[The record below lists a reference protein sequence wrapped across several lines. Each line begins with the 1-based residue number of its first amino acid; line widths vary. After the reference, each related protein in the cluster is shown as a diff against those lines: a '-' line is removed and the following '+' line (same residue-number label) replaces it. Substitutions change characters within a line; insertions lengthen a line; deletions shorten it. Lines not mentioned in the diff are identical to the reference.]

1 MSLKKRRGV
10 DLQTNHYTLSTSTN
24 KLMMAMTIQDTQ
36 ETGTV
41 SLVMSIIASD
51 RTTKLIKIL

>member
-1 MSLKKRRGV
+1 
-10 DLQTNHYTLSTSTN
+10 
-24 KLMMAMTIQDTQ
+24 MAMTIQDTQ